1 MYLSDSMQGDAHDK
15 LWEGEAFRQIVRLC
29 PDIIH
34 IHDADT
40 LELVYA
46 NQQLTAVLGY
56 DTADLERMAG
66 NLMPLLADAGMRDKV
81 MASKQHYAALPP
93 NEVREYRLRV
103 RHKNGSLRM
112 LKTRVSVFKAD
123 ANGKPVQM
131 MAMSEDV
138 TAAHEAASRLSESE
152 ALLLETERMLNY
164 GSWEWLPDENANAWT
179 EGMYRIFGWDSP
191 TDQPGERFRQAIHPD
206 DRERVDRATQ
216 AAHLE
221 KKPFEIEFRAHKP
234 DGTEMMLLAR
244 GRALEDEN
252 GRVRK
257 VVGSVAEITGQKK
270 ALRRLVESEMLL
282 AESETLL
289 NSASWALDVATHTSV
304 CSDNMHRLLGWTK
317 TEGEDVIRMLRQ
329 GIHPDD
335 LPRVEQA
342 MKFAMVYEEPYEVEF
357 RFIKPEGTEM
367 ILATKGKPIRDAA
380 GNIETMV
387 GCTVDVTEQRRMVE
401 RLRKSELILSEAEK
415 ITKTGSW
422 EWNLQTNTAT
432 WTEGVYRIFERDSQT
447 NPVML
452 EQFLSEF
459 VYPDDQA
466 EVQEAF
472 ARGIG
477 AKTALETECRLR
489 LPGGQKHMHLRAI
502 PLLDEHGNLMS
513 LIGSCADI
521 TDSKKADEK
530 LRRNEA
536 MLAEAERIFDMGSWE
551 WDLATDELTWTEGEC
566 RLFGIEP
573 VQSVPM
579 AFSATFLEESE
590 RARVIGIARASIE
603 SRQPFELEYTVTTR
617 DGTVRILSG
626 RGRPVLNPEGEV
638 VKVFGSD
645 FDITA
650 RKQATQRLVQS
661 EALLTETEKILGY
674 GSWLWDVAANKIT
687 WSENMWRLFGYDP
700 AAETD
705 RELPVDFYLSHVHP
719 DDADALLAKNASFMQ
734 TGTEPENYEHRII
747 TKDGTV
753 KIMTGKTKIVSFENG
768 KPAQVVGATI
778 DLTEQK
784 QSLRKLT
791 ESEELLRESEKSFSY
806 GSWILNIE
814 TGRVHWSSGLWHLL
828 GFAEADIAR
837 AEAEQ
842 DGDPEY
848 YYRFV
853 HPDDVAMLRRSFA
866 RMLETGIFEPTD
878 HRIITVGGNAITAN
892 AKGKVFQTEGKS
904 RIVGSVTDVTQDR
917 RLTQSLRQSE
927 RVLSE
932 NEIVYGY
939 GSFEWL
945 AESGTAY
952 WSDGTMA
959 LYGLDPVL
967 DRGRENDENGFALVD
982 PRDRERATDVINRAV
997 AERQPYEVDYRVLI
1011 AGGEERWL
1019 RTRGTPE
1026 YDQDGNPKR
1035 IYGTVNNVTQERKA
1049 LEKLLENEALLSES
1063 EALLNYG
1070 GWSWDVTANRIT
1082 WSEGLWRLLGYDPEQ
1097 ERGKTVSLDFYVRHI
1112 HPEDAEASRRVAEAL
1127 VMGEMPD
1134 DGYNGQ
1140 HRLIRKDGRVITVV
1154 SRQRVVS
1161 WHNGQPTKIVGSTAD
1176 ITYLKSIQLD
1186 LEQKNTELQRSNTEL
1201 ERFAYVASH
1210 DLQEPLRKI
1219 TTFGSR
1225 LLLKNGDL
1233 LNDEGKLY
1241 LDRMMNASRRM
1252 SLLIENLLGFSRL
1265 TRKADS
1271 FVDTDLNLIVR
1282 NVTGDL
1288 ELKMEEMKAELLCD
1302 ELPVIEAAPQQMNQ
1316 LFTNL
1321 IGNALKFARKGIAPC
1336 IHIRHRKLAAPEKQ
1350 RFGLNTHQ
1358 DYRLITV
1365 EDNGIGFEKQ
1375 YAEQIFV
1382 IFQRLH
1388 GNADYEG
1395 TGIGLAI
1402 CQKIAENHG
1411 GLIFADSEPDRGAV
1425 FSVVL
1430 PARQKPG

>member
-1 MYLSDSMQGDAHDK
+1 MYLSDSMQGEAHDT
-15 LWEGEAFRQIVRLC
+15 LWDGGEAFRKIVHLS

-40 LELVYA
+40 LRLVYA
-46 NQQLTAVLGY
+46 NRQLTAVLGY
-56 DTADLERMAG
+56 DATDLERMAG
-66 NLMPLLADAGMRDKV
+66 NLLPLLADAAMHDRIL
-81 MASKQHYAALPP
+81 AAKSRYHLLPP
-93 NEVREYRLRV
+93 DEVREYMLRV

-112 LKTRVSVFKAD
+112 LKTRVSVFRAD
-123 ANGKPVQM
+123 ADGKPVQM

-138 TAAHEAASRLSESE
+138 TAAHEAASRLRESE
-152 ALLLETERMLNY
+152 ALLLETELMLNY

-179 EGMYRIFGWDSP
+179 EGMYRIFGWDVP
-191 TDQPGERFRQAIHPD
+191 PDQPVERFRQAVHPD
-206 DRERVDRATQ
+206 DLERVDRATQ

-221 KKPFEIEFRAHKP
+221 KKPFEIEFRAYKP
-234 DGTEMMLLAR
+234 DGTEMTLLGR

-304 CSDNMHRLLGWTK
+304 CSENMYRLLGWNK
-317 TEGEDVIRMLRQ
+317 SENDDVILMLRQ

-335 LPRVEQA
+335 AQRVEQT
-342 MKFAMVYEEPYEVEF
+342 MKFAMVYEEPYEAEF
-357 RFIKPEGTEM
+357 RFIKSDGTEI
-367 ILATKGKPIRDAA
+367 ILATKGKPIRNAA

-401 RLRKSELILSEAEK
+401 RLRKSELILNEAEK
-415 ITKTGSW
+415 IAKTGSW
-422 EWNLQTNTAT
+422 EWNLQTGAMV
-432 WTEGVYRIFERDSQT
+432 WSAGMYRIFDRQMQAGPLGFEEALADFIHPGDHQAMRDAFDRGMERQI
-447 NPVML
+447 P
-452 EQFLSEF
+452 
-459 VYPDDQA
+459 
-466 EVQEAF
+466 
-472 ARGIG
+472 I
-477 AKTALETECRLR
+477 ETGFRLR
-489 LPGGQKHMHLRAI
+489 LSGPQKHIFIRAT
-502 PLLDEHGNLMS
+502 PLADDAGNPLILM
-513 LIGSCADI
+513 GSCVDV
-521 TDSKKADEK
+521 TDAKEADEN

-536 MLAEAERIFDMGSWE
+536 MLAEAERMFDMGSWE
-551 WDLATDELTWTEGEC
+551 RDMITGELTWTEGQY
-566 RLFGIEP
+566 RLFGMEP
-573 VQSVPM
+573 GLPVTMDSFTGLM
-579 AFSATFLEESE
+579 EDAE
-590 RARVIGIARASIE
+590 RRRVMDAARAAIE
-603 SRQPFELEYTVTTR
+603 NAQPFELEYKITTR
-617 DGTVRILSG
+617 DGTVKTISG
-626 RGRPVLNPEGEV
+626 RGRPVLNPAGEV
-638 VKVFGSD
+638 VKVSGSD

-661 EALLTETEKILGY
+661 EALLSETERILGY

-700 AAETD
+700 VAEAG

-719 DDADALLAKNASFMQ
+719 DDLEEVIGKTNRFVE
-734 TGTEPENYEHRII
+734 TGTMPENYENRIVA
-747 TKDGTV
+747 KDGTV
-753 KIMTGKTKIVSFENG
+753 RIITLKTKIVSFENG
-768 KPAQVVGATI
+768 KATQVVGAAI

-791 ESEELLRESEKSFSY
+791 ESEELLRESEKIFNY
-806 GSWILNIE
+806 GSWILDIG
-814 TGRVHWSSGLWHLL
+814 TGKIHWSSGLWHLL
-828 GFAEADIAR
+828 GFATADIAR

-842 DGDPEY
+842 NNDPEY

-853 HPDDVAMLRRSFA
+853 HPDDAALVRRSFA

-878 HRIITVGGNAITAN
+878 HRLITVGGKTIAAN
-892 AKGKVFQTEGKS
+892 AKGKVFQMNGKGK
-904 RIVGSVTDVTQDR
+904 IIGSVADVTEDR
-917 RLTQSLRQSE
+917 RLAESLRQSE

-959 LYGLDPVL
+959 LYGLDLVL
-967 DRGRENDENGFALVD
+967 DRGRVNDENGLALLD
-982 PRDRERATDVINRAV
+982 PRDRERATEVINRAV
-997 AERQPYEVDYRVLI
+997 AEKQPYEVDYRVLI

-1026 YDQDGNPKR
+1026 YDRDGNPKR
-1035 IYGTVNNVTQERKA
+1035 IYGTVNNVTNERKA

-1063 EALLNYG
+1063 EQILNYG
-1070 GWSWDVTANRIT
+1070 GWSWDVAANQVT
-1082 WSEGLWRLLGYDPEQ
+1082 WSDGLWRLLGYDPEQ
-1097 ERGKTVSLDFYVRHI
+1097 ERGREISADFYMRHI
-1112 HPEDAEASRRVAEAL
+1112 HPDDLEASNEHLAAAATK
-1127 VMGEMPD
+1127 GELPD
-1134 DGYNGQ
+1134 DTHH
-1140 HRLIRKDGRVITVV
+1140 HRLIRKDGRVITV
-1154 SRQRVVS
+1154 STRQRVVS
-1161 WHNGQPTKIVGSTAD
+1161 WYNGQPAKIMGSTAD
-1176 ITYLKSIQLD
+1176 ITYLKSIQSD
-1186 LEQKNTELQRSNTEL
+1186 LEQKNTELERSNAEL

-1225 LLLKNGDL
+1225 LLQKNGDAL
-1233 LNDEGKLY
+1233 SDEGKLY
-1241 LDRMMNASRRM
+1241 LDRMMNASSRM

-1265 TRKADS
+1265 TRKADA
-1271 FVDTDLNLIVR
+1271 FADTDLNQIVR

-1288 ELKMEEMKAELLCD
+1288 ELKMEEMEAELVCD
-1302 ELPVIEAAPQQMNQ
+1302 ELPVIEAVPQQMNQ

-1321 IGNALKFARKGIAPC
+1321 IGNAFKFARKGIAPC
-1336 IHIRHRKLAAPEKQ
+1336 VHIRHRKLAAPEKQ

-1358 DYRLITV
+1358 DYHLITV
-1365 EDNGIGFEKQ
+1365 EDNGIGFEQ
-1375 YAEQIFV
+1375 EYAEQIFV

-1402 CQKIAENHG
+1402 CQKITENHS
-1411 GLIFADSEPDRGAV
+1411 GLIFANSELDRGAV

-1430 PARQKPG
+1430 PAKQKSA